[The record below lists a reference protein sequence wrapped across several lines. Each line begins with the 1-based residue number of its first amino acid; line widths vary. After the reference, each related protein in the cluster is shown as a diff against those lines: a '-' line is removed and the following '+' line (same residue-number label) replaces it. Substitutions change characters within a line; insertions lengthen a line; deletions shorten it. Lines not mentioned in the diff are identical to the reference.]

1 MDLRINGSYE
11 AYIYV
16 VLLQL
21 SLLYLQRLDV
31 NRRMRGDEREVP
43 FNFYYLET
51 RFIGTGLNWLSWFL
65 AVYVGQQFGLASAV
79 LFLVLGLGSSITAT
93 LLIPPFP
100 RIDFVA
106 HVISFPATIYLVRE
120 TLLALGIQTGI

>member
-1 MDLRINGSYE
+1 MDFRINGSYE

-21 SLLYLQRLDV
+21 SLLYLQRLDL
-31 NRRMRGDEREVP
+31 NRRMRGEESEAP
-43 FNFYYLET
+43 FNFYYLAT
-51 RFIGTGLNWLSWFL
+51 RFIGTGLNWLSWLL
-65 AVYVGQQFGLASAV
+65 ALYVGQQFGVASAV
-79 LFLVLGLGSSITAT
+79 LFLVLGLGSSIIAT

-100 RIDFVA
+100 RIDFIA
-106 HVISFPATIYLVRE
+106 HVISLPVTIYLVRA